1 MKPLSKV
8 AELLAL
14 FDDSDLIKRYHKF
27 EETINGDKVLL
38 KKLAEMKALQ
48 RQLVNAKAINKK
60 NAIIQFEQDYEVMR
74 SEIENNPLVET
85 YLDLQN
91 ELNDILIEVKEIIET
106 EINKE
111 LTKYNFVSEK

>member
-1 MKPLSKV
+1 LSKIE
-8 AELLAL
+8 ELLAL

-27 EETINGDKVLL
+27 EETINGDKALL
-38 KKLAEMKALQ
+38 KRLAQMKALQ
-48 RQLVNAKAINKK
+48 RQLVNAKAIHKK
-60 NAIIQFEQDYEVMR
+60 NAIEQFQNDYDVMR
-74 SEIENNPLVET
+74 HDIENNPLVET

-111 LTKYNFVSEK
+111 LSKYNFVSEK

>member
-1 MKPLSKV
+1 MKPLSKIE
-8 AELLAL
+8 ELLAL

-27 EETINGDKVLL
+27 EETINGDKELL
-38 KKLAEMKALQ
+38 KRLAQMKALQ
-48 RQLVNAKAINKK
+48 RQLVNAKAIHKK
-60 NAIIQFEQDYEVMR
+60 NAIEQFQNEYDVMR
-74 SEIENNPLVET
+74 HDIENNPLVET

-111 LTKYNFVSEK
+111 LSKYNFVSEK

>member
-1 MKPLSKV
+1 
-8 AELLAL
+8 
-14 FDDSDLIKRYHKF
+14 
-27 EETINGDKVLL
+27 
-38 KKLAEMKALQ
+38 
-48 RQLVNAKAINKK
+48 
-60 NAIIQFEQDYEVMR
+60 MR